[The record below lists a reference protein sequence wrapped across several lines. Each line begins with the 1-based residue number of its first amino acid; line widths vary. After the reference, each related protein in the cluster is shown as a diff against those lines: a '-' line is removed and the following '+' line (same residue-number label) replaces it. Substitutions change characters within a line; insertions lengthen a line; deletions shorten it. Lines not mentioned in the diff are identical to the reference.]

1 MKTTSCN
8 YHRLTESLPILAYTL
23 HFFLS
28 ISSFVCASVLFG
40 VMGMMMVFA
49 SSPYVEQTLIYTKLH
64 LVEVI
69 SQWNPGDEALPSYLE
84 MGCYSAFE

>member
-1 MKTTSCN
+1 
-8 YHRLTESLPILAYTL
+8 
-23 HFFLS
+23 
-28 ISSFVCASVLFG
+28 
-40 VMGMMMVFA
+40 
-49 SSPYVEQTLIYTKLH
+49 VEQTLIYTKLH